1 MKPIRKAEIIPIR
14 IPKKFKSYPNSLN
27 KSMKILTKPLN
38 IPKNLL
44 VKLKIKSNPANR
56 IPPAR
61 EERTCWKPTTT
72 LFILELGNNSI

>member
-1 MKPIRKAEIIPIR
+1 MNPVMNAEIIPIK

-27 KSMKILTKPLN
+27 KFMKILTKPLN

-61 EERTCWKPTTT
+61 EDRTC
-72 LFILELGNNSI
+72 